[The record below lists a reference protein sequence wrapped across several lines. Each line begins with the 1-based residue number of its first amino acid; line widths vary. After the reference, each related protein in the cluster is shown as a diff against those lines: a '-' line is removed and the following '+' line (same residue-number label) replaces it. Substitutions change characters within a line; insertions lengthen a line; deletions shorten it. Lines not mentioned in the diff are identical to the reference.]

1 MKNKRRKRFHKL
13 FAKLPPHIQKQ
24 AIEDFKLFK
33 EDPYHSSLGFKVIE
47 GDITI
52 CAVDIGYHYRAL
64 GEKIGDT
71 IEWYWIGSHQDYDK
85 LI

>member
-1 MKNKRRKRFHKL
+1 MKNKRRKKFHKL

-24 AIEDFKLFK
+24 AREDFKLF
-33 EDPYHSSLGFKVIE
+33 EENPYHSSLGFKMLE
-47 GDITI
+47 GNI
-52 CAVDIGYHYRAL
+52 CAVDIGYRYRAL
-64 GEKIGDT
+64 GKKVGDT

>member
-13 FAKLPPHIQKQ
+13 FAKFPSHIKKQ
-24 AIEDFKLFK
+24 AEEDFKLFEK
-33 EDPYHSSLGFKVIE
+33 EPYHSSLGFKVLE
-47 GDITI
+47 GNI
-52 CAVDIGYHYRAL
+52 CAVDIGHRYRAL
-64 GEKIGDT
+64 GKKVGNT